1 MIRILSDTS
10 TLYSIEEGKKNN
22 IEISPLSVTINN
34 KTYIEYEEI
43 QSKEFIDIINE
54 GYVPTSSQPPI
65 GKVLELYNKYKD
77 DEIINITM
85 ADGLSGTYQS
95 ACAAK
100 NSCDK
105 PEKVT
110 VINSRTLCGPH
121 RYLVDLAVKL
131 ASLDYKKQEIIDII
145 EEQIKTTK
153 SFLIPNDFN
162 FLVRGGRL
170 SFLAGKIGALI
181 GLVPVVMG
189 SEDGT
194 RLDNFTKTRSFKKAV
209 NKICDYFIDKNVDS
223 SYKIYVSHALN
234 EKLANEAK
242 KVILEKIS
250 EAEIIINKLS
260 PAFITQG
267 GPSCVSIQ
275 YIKKHSLLD

>member
-10 TLYSIEEGKKNN
+10 TLYSITEGKKNN
-22 IEISPLSVTINN
+22 IYISPLSVTINE
-34 KTYIEYEEI
+34 KTYVEYEEI
-43 QSKEFIDIINE
+43 KDKEFIDIINE
-54 GYVPTSSQPPI
+54 GHVPTSSQPAI

-100 NSCDK
+100 GLCENPDS
-105 PEKVT
+105 VT
-110 VINSRTLCGPH
+110 VLNSKTLCGPH
-121 RYLVDLAVKL
+121 RYLVDLAAKL
-131 ASLDYKKQEIIDII
+131 ASLEYKKNEILEVLEETI
-145 EEQIKTTK
+145 ETSK
-153 SFLIPNDFN
+153 SFLIPHDFD

-170 SFLAGKIGALI
+170 SYIAGKIGALI
-181 GLVPVVMG
+181 GLVPVVLAT
-189 SEDGT
+189 EDGK
-194 RLDNFTKTRSFKKAV
+194 RLDNFSKCRSYKKAV
-209 NKICDYFIDKNVDS
+209 SKICDYFNDKNVDN
-223 SYKIYVSHALN
+223 SYKIYVSHALDEGLAHEARRIIM
-234 EKLANEAK
+234 EKVKEVEV
-242 KVILEKIS
+242 VIH
-250 EAEIIINKLS
+250 KLS